1 MRNHQNFLHT
11 PAHSLNTPT
20 VSAIDA
26 QLMLL
31 GTCAMKSSGSVREL
45 KRDEHPLFRGKSPG
59 FVDLPLGQHV
69 AKLTGPSRSILTER
83 RECGRGFRFHSDILN
98 GNVMPVTTL
107 HKHL

>member
-11 PAHSLNTPT
+11 SVHLLNTPT

-31 GTCAMKSSGSVREL
+31 GTCAMKSSGSVRKL
-45 KRDEHPLFRGKSPG
+45 KRDEQPLFRGNSPG

-69 AKLTGPSRSILTER
+69 AKLARS
-83 RECGRGFRFHSDILN
+83 
-98 GNVMPVTTL
+98 P
-107 HKHL
+107 